1 MTHALHMK
9 GTLEDGQRKEK
20 SSKQA
25 ITIVYA
31 IESINI

>member
-1 MTHALHMK
+1 MTHAVHMK
-9 GTLEDGQRKEK
+9 DALEDGQMKEK

-31 IESINI
+31 IESIDI